1 MSKAPT
7 EILLIIFFIGGV
19 RRCGYIYITFI
30 VYIRFAS
37 IQAHVFVCGKGQTDV
52 QRTACIQYYSYKY

>member
-7 EILLIIFFIGGV
+7 EIIIIIFLSEEPGGV
-19 RRCGYIYITFI
+19 VIYTLRFI

-37 IQAHVFVCGKGQTDV
+37 IQAHVSVCGKGQTNV